1 MELLGGAGDEAREG
15 VVAAVAKAAGA
26 AAGVVDE
33 VGEGG
38 GEGVVLGDGL
48 PRRVVGAPRAA
59 EGRWVGTGAG
69 QGDAEAVA
77 VQVLDL
83 EVGEERGGRDV
94 VGGEDQVGEGR
105 GGVAEARAGGGGE
118 GGGGVVEGEGEEVAE
133 DGARDLF

>member
-59 EGRWVGTGAG
+59 KGRWVGTGAG

-83 EVGEERGGRDV
+83 YWTSRSERSD
-94 VGGEDQVGEGR
+94 VGGM
-105 GGVAEARAGGGGE
+105 
-118 GGGGVVEGEGEEVAE
+118 
-133 DGARDLF
+133 